1 MTRISRTTLA
11 LAAALSVFAAPALSQ
26 ASFPERPIRF
36 IVSFPPGGS
45 SDLVARAMAP
55 RMAARLGQQVLVE
68 NRPGAGGNIGM
79 DAVAKAAP
87 DGHTIGLGAAGA
99 LSVNVS
105 LLPSMPF
112 DPLKDLAPVSMLAII
127 PIVVAA
133 HPSVPVTD
141 AKSLIAHAKANAGK
155 LSFGTTGNGSAMHL
169 AGELMKLMAGFDMV
183 HVPYKGSAPAAADLA
198 GGQIPLAIV
207 DLTSALPHIR
217 SGRVK
222 AIGVTSAKR
231 SAVAPEIPTIAETGL
246 PGFDAIGWFGVV
258 APGGTPPALIA
269 RLNAEV
275 VDAMKAP
282 EIRER
287 LMAGGAEPQTSTPE
301 EFAAFIRAE
310 IPKWARVIKTAG
322 VKPN

>member
-1 MTRISRTTLA
+1 MKWLWLIV
-11 LAAALSVFAAPALSQ
+11 AALVSGAAGAQ
-26 ASFPERPIRF
+26 AYPSKPIRW
-36 IVSFPPGGS
+36 VVGFPPGGGTDIIS
-45 SDLVARAMAP
+45 
-55 RMAARLGQQVLVE
+55 RLIAQKMGESWGQQVLVE

-133 HPSVPVTD
+133 HPSVPATD
-141 AKSLIAHAKANAGK
+141 ARSLIAYAKSQPGK

-169 AGELMKLMAGFDMV
+169 AGELMKQMAEFDML

-222 AIGVTSAKR
+222 AIGVTSASR

-258 APGGTPPALIA
+258 APGGTPSALIA

-275 VDAMKAP
+275 VEAMKAP

-310 IPKWARVIKTAG
+310 IPKWARVIKSAG

>member
-1 MTRISRTTLA
+1 MIKNSRTILA
-11 LAAALSVFAAPALSQ
+11 LAAVLFSAPALSQ
-26 ASFPERPIRF
+26 ANFPERPIRF

-79 DAVAKAAP
+79 DVVAKAAP

-99 LSVNVS
+99 LSVNIS

-133 HPSVPVTD
+133 HPSTPATD
-141 AKSLIAHAKANAGK
+141 AKSLIAYAKSQPGK

-169 AGELMKLMAGFDMV
+169 AGELMKQMAGFDMV

-217 SGRVK
+217 SGRIK

-275 VDAMKAP
+275 VEAMKAP

-301 EFAAFIRAE
+301 EFAAFIQSE
-310 IPKWARVIKTAG
+310 IPKWARVIRSAG